1 MPVQDQ
7 KMERRT
13 ISVPEKQIGEME
25 KKVQNGEFPNFSEV
39 SRAAFREFL
48 ERHPNTAITSPPTSQ
63 ESAHA

>member
-13 ISVPEKQIGEME
+13 ISVPEKQIDEME
-25 KKVQNGEFPNFSEV
+25 KKVLNGEFPNFSEV

-48 ERHPNTAITSPPTSQ
+48 ERHPNAALTSPPTVQ